1 MTSLV
6 KNTMPVAALALA
18 ALLIPA
24 GDTYAAGTVSGKAN
38 FDGTA
43 PTRRTIKMSADP
55 ACDKANPNGR
65 QGEAMVISADGAV
78 ANVFVYV
85 KEGVSGY
92 QHETPKAPVMLD
104 QAGCMYSPRVS
115 GAQVGQT
122 IQILNSDTTLHNV
135 HALPKASKQF
145 NSAMPMKGM
154 KIKKRFTAP
163 EVMVR
168 IKCDVHPWM
177 AAYVG
182 VLDHPFHAVTGTDG
196 SYSIDGL
203 PAGTYTIE
211 AWHERL
217 GAQTSTVTVADGAA
231 ASANFSFSPKK

>member
-1 MTSLV
+1 MTSWV

-85 KEGVSGY
+85 KEGVSG

-104 QAGCMYSPRVS
+104 QAG
-115 GAQVGQT
+115 A
-122 IQILNSDTTLHNV
+122 
-135 HALPKASKQF
+135 K
-145 NSAMPMKGM
+145 
-154 KIKKRFTAP
+154 
-163 EVMVR
+163 
-168 IKCDVHPWM
+168 
-177 AAYVG
+177 
-182 VLDHPFHAVTGTDG
+182 LDG
-196 SYSIDGL
+196 
-203 PAGTYTIE
+203 
-211 AWHERL
+211 R
-217 GAQTSTVTVADGAA
+217 
-231 ASANFSFSPKK
+231 

>member
-24 GDTYAAGTVSGKAN
+24 GDTYAAGTVSGKAH

-85 KEGVSGY
+85 KEGVSG

-104 QAGCMYSPRVS
+104 QAGCMYAPRVS

-122 IQILNSDTTLHNV
+122 IQILNSDATLHNV

-145 NSAMPMKGM
+145 NNAMPMKGM

-182 VLDHPFHAVTGTDG
+182 VLDHPFHAVTGADG